1 MIQEYR
7 KYEAAEL
14 GKLPAEDYMDA
25 VAESVG
31 TLGFATATKA
41 SPRSIRVA
49 YADQSLNRV
58 CHICV
63 TRRENRG
70 HFGVKVTIIMEDGSK
85 ANEFCYRDIVADE
98 LSGIVRGITSD
109 IRDRYTGWKSGKEL
123 ERFRTTVE
131 KGFNAAGYRTECN
144 TSTVMCFSGNS
155 TEITVTV
162 DELGSFTGIA
172 RKTRSR
178 GTMPSVFKTTG
189 TATRENGEKLVER
202 FNSL

>member
-1 MIQEYR
+1 MIEEYR
-7 KYEAAEL
+7 KYDDKEL
-14 GKLPAEDYMDA
+14 GSVPAEEYMDS
-25 VAESVG
+25 VAASVG
-31 TLGFATATKA
+31 ELDFASATKA
-41 SPRSIRVA
+41 SPRSIRVT
-49 YADQSLNRV
+49 YSDQSLDRV

-70 HFGVKVTIIMEDGSK
+70 HFGVKVTIIMADGSK

-98 LSGIVRGITSD
+98 LSGIVKGIASD

-123 ERFRTTVE
+123 DRFRSTVE

-162 DELGSFTGIA
+162 DELGSFAGIA

-178 GTMPSVFKTTG
+178 GTMPCVFKTTG
-189 TATRENGEKLVER
+189 TATKENGERLVER
-202 FNSL
+202 FLSI